1 MENNHEEV
9 AVTGDGEKSEEA
21 LTELAVVE
29 NSEKSPEEEP
39 QQTEE
44 EEHEEERKDKP
55 KAKRRQRDK
64 VPERNGTLVSEA
76 AILGKL
82 DFIYPQTPRLIR
94 LYIHSAGEG

>member
-9 AVTGDGEKSEEA
+9 AVSGDGEKPEEA
-21 LTELAVVE
+21 STELAVVE
-29 NSEKSPEEEP
+29 NPEKSPEEP

-64 VPERNGTLVSEA
+64 VPERNATLVSEA

-82 DFIYPQTPRLIR
+82 DFIYPPTPRLIR
-94 LYIHSAGEG
+94 LYIHSTGEG